1 MVTNIS
7 SVGRNGIHDFI
18 LVRVTAI
25 ILTLYTLYLV
35 GFFTFGPEITFV
47 SWQAFFG
54 QLSTKVFTLLALG
67 SILIHA
73 WIGLWQVLTDYI
85 KPAALR
91 ACLQFVIVAI
101 LFIYLF
107 SGFFIVWGV

>member
-1 MVTNIS
+1 MVTSVS
-7 SVGRNGIHDFI
+7 SVGRNGVHDFI
-18 LVRVTAI
+18 LIRATAL
-25 ILTLYTLYLV
+25 ILTLYTFYLV
-35 GFFTFGPEITFV
+35 GFFAFGPDITFV

-54 QLSTKVFTLLALG
+54 QLTTKVFTLLALV

-85 KPAALR
+85 KPAVLR
-91 ACLQFVIVAI
+91 ACFQFVIVAI

>member
-1 MVTNIS
+1 MVASVS
-7 SVGRNGIHDFI
+7 SVGRNGVHDFI
-18 LVRVTAI
+18 LIRATAI

-35 GFFTFGPEITFV
+35 GFFTFGPEITFA
-47 SWQAFFG
+47 SWQAFVG
-54 QLSTKVFTLLALG
+54 QLTTKIFTLLALV

-85 KPAALR
+85 KPALLR
-91 ACLQFVIVAI
+91 VGCQFAVVAI